1 MSQFQRFLVKTK
13 KMIGITKN
21 YCSEKKTSKNK
32 RTWKE
37 DSEIAN
43 SFLLNMKMYNTS
55 DGDAEAFY
63 VFFSFSPDYE
73 RLPAS

>member
-1 MSQFQRFLVKTK
+1 
-13 KMIGITKN
+13 
-21 YCSEKKTSKNK
+21 
-32 RTWKE
+32 
-37 DSEIAN
+37 
-43 SFLLNMKMYNTS
+43 MKMYNTS

>member
-13 KMIGITKN
+13 KVSLKIIVQK
-21 YCSEKKTSKNK
+21 KKTSKNK